1 MQSLYFLNSTLK
13 NAPLQVAGYQRR
25 LKIRPFPAFG
35 GPKCHRSEKR
45 PLERGKMRK
54 VLTSCIGRM
63 GGYGAIENL
72 LVSGE
77 NPEHLYLCAYY
88 SVFLTKSS
96 LRGLA
101 QSLEETTEHR
111 RGRKPPVVVRQRKKP
126 RQGDRILNM
135 LSANLLDFLSP
146 L

>member
-1 MQSLYFLNSTLK
+1 MGTL
-13 NAPLQVAGYQRR
+13 LQIFPWSSGFA
-25 LKIRPFPAFG
+25 IRQNG
-35 GPKCHRSEKR
+35 CK
-45 PLERGKMRK
+45 
-54 VLTSCIGRM
+54 
-63 GGYGAIENL
+63 L
-72 LVSGE
+72 LLSGE

-88 SVFLTKSS
+88 SASLTKSS

-126 RQGDRILNM
+126 RQGDRVLNV
-135 LSANLLDFLSP
+135 LSTNLLDFLSP